1 MVNEYY
7 REFNGTSGSSF
18 FRNTWHSKYIL
29 EALPKNGKNF
39 NNRNHHS
46 PWMDLVTW
54 GKSLNLFGLPVA
66 SSVRNR
72 VETGILEGF
81 FFLSSSFFFFLHFC
95 SFFSSSPPTFFFVWL
110 YHMACRIL
118 VPNQGPKTCLPCTRS
133 SVLTTGIAREVPW
146 KLFLVLNR
154 HYTKNP
160 EVYHRYCLYSCTE
173 WSVIHK

>member
-1 MVNEYY
+1 MNITENSMVHLDLLFLGIHDTVNIFWRHYQRMEKILTI
-7 REFNGTSGSSF
+7 GTIIVPEWTWWLGASPWICLVYQLLRLWGTELRQAFLKGFSF
-18 FRNTWHSKYIL
+18 FPL
-29 EALPKNGKNF
+29 L
-39 NNRNHHS
+39 
-46 PWMDLVTW
+46 
-54 GKSLNLFGLPVA
+54 
-66 SSVRNR
+66 
-72 VETGILEGF
+72 
-81 FFLSSSFFFFLHFC
+81 
-95 SFFSSSPPTFFFVWL
+95 FFSFCIFVLFSPPPPHLFFVWL